1 MAKKKYRLQAL
12 LTTKERIKKRAEMA
26 LAIAITELRKAKE
39 RLEELKEEKKEIIE
53 KWKEARIEMKKRM
66 SGGAFVGEGTV
77 HVNYLRKLKEDEEA
91 KEKEIEEQKEVISD
105 CEAKVAKA
113 RQDYID
119 AVKEVR
125 IMQKHKELW
134 EKKLNEEITKKE
146 EAELDE
152 LGSTIHQL
160 KKWRGEKSAL
170 Q

>member
-12 LTTKERIKKRAEMA
+12 LTMKERIKKRAEMA
-26 LAIAITELRKAKE
+26 LAIAITELKKAKE
-39 RLEELKEEKKEIIE
+39 KLEELKEEKKAIIE

-66 SGGAFVGEGTV
+66 TSGAFVGEGTV

-91 KEKEIEEQKEVISD
+91 KDKEIEEQKEVILE

-134 EKKLNEEITKKE
+134 EKKLHEEITKKE